1 MLKNAPI
8 RWKLFLT
15 VLALAVPALILVGI
29 LSYVGG
35 KAAVEQTTLEHLT
48 SVRASKAH
56 QIEEYFEQIRS
67 LARSLAK
74 DRMIVDAMVDFD
86 DAHQSMLDV
95 DLSQEQREAVLAYY
109 SDEFL
114 PLFGA
119 ITGTQVEPADYL
131 PADEGDSYLQYLYIA
146 ANPHPVGEKVLL
158 DDAGDGSLYS
168 EVHRT
173 IHPVLRD
180 YVREFGFYDLLLI
193 DGSGTIVYTV
203 AKEADL
209 GTNLLDGPY
218 QDSNLAAVFQ
228 EAQHDYL
235 GNSVHLIDFAPHAP
249 SFGEPASFIAAPIV
263 DGAWLLGVLVFQMP
277 VGEVDRVMTSDRN
290 WQIDGLGESGE
301 SYLVGPDF
309 KMRSNSR
316 FFLENPEGFLDAA
329 EKAGAS
335 PTDVQRIRD
344 FGTTILTQEVRSPAS
359 IAALIGETASTTTT
373 DYRGVEVLSSYA
385 PLEIEGVEWAILSE
399 VDAAEAF
406 ARIRVFTRTLMIRLA
421 GLLALVLVASWF
433 LSRRFVAPIVEL
445 DGAAR
450 GFAAGEE
457 DVEVPVT
464 SGDELGGL
472 AQSFNQM
479 VSAIRQKTT
488 DLKKTAEELEGVSS
502 VILRWDTGGRIRFM
516 NDFGLELFGFSADE
530 LVGEPIVGSIVPSS
544 DVVEQSVRRMI
555 DEIAAN
561 PAEYEDDE
569 TENQRKNG
577 DLIWMAWRNTP
588 ILNDDGNLRE
598 ILTVGID
605 ITERRRIEQEIAEQK
620 LLLEN
625 TLESLTHPFYVIDAE
640 DYSIKIANSAAR
652 ALGASGESTCH
663 ALTHKSETPCNTSLH
678 TCPLVEIKKTKQPV
692 IVEHIHDDADGNPRY
707 MEVNGYPIF
716 DDDGN
721 VVQMIEYSIDI
732 TERKLAEDELRKL
745 SRAVEQSSSSVVI
758 TDLDGCIEYANPKF
772 SEVTGYS
779 LEEAIGQ
786 NPRVL
791 KSGTQPQEFYADL
804 WATISSGREWHGEFC
819 NRKKNGE
826 LYWESAS
833 ISPIGD
839 TSGEIT
845 HYVAIKDDITE
856 RKKFQEELKNSE
868 ERIRTMVENIPGVVY
883 RCLMDDAW
891 TMLFISDEIE
901 VLSGYPAADFLG
913 ENPKRTFASIMHED
927 DIEPVAVNAQKAV
940 DEKVPYT
947 NEYRVIDKGDSVHWV
962 YARGKAIYDEDGTP
976 LYLDGTI
983 FDVTEKK
990 ILDLQLEDAKDAAES
1005 ANRAKSTFLANMSHE
1020 LRTPMNAIIGYSEM
1034 LAEDAEDEGHD
1045 EMVPDL
1051 EKINAA
1057 GRHLLALIN
1066 DILDLSK
1073 IEAGRME
1080 LFLETFDLR
1089 LMLDEAVATVMPLI
1103 TKNENKLETEFADD
1117 LGNVRV
1123 DLTKLRQ
1130 ALFNLLSNAAKFTEK
1145 GTISLSAAKVMRDDD
1160 EWLELS
1166 VADSGIGIS
1175 ADKLE
1180 AVFEEFSQA
1189 DDSTT
1194 RDYGGTG
1201 LGLPISRRFCQMM
1214 GGDISVA
1221 SELGKGTTFT
1231 IEIPSRVDALEAA
1244 RIAAKTEQPEAKEM
1258 APGLRPILVVDD
1270 DPNSRELLQ
1279 RTLEAEG
1286 FSVVTASTGE
1296 EGLELAREL
1305 KPSLMTLDVLMPS
1318 MDGWS
1323 VLQEVKADPEL
1334 ENIPVMMIS
1343 IAGDKDLGY
1352 TLGAVECLT
1361 KPVDRDKLRQ
1371 LASQYATPSGGD
1383 RALVVDDDA
1392 GIRSLFQ
1399 RALTDD
1405 GWTVDEAENGAIAL
1419 NLAGKNRPD
1428 LVLLDLMMPVM
1439 DGFEFVM
1446 HYRKLPGCRVTPII
1460 VVTAKDL
1467 DQSER
1472 ENLLGGVERI
1482 VEKGALTRQQLL
1494 KQVRDLVSQ
1503 HGVPAGEEE

>member
-1 MLKNAPI
+1 VLKNLPI

-15 VLALAVPALILVGI
+15 VLTLAVPALILVGI

-35 KAAVEQTTLEHLT
+35 KAAVERTMLEHLT
-48 SVRASKAH
+48 SVRASKVH
-56 QIEEYFEQIRS
+56 QIEEYFDQIRS
-67 LARSLAK
+67 LARTLAR
-74 DRMIVDAMVDFD
+74 DRMIVDAMIDFD
-86 DAHQSMLDV
+86 DAHQTMLDV
-95 DLSQEQREAVLAYY
+95 ELNQEQREAVLAYY
-109 SDEFL
+109 DNEFL
-114 PLFGA
+114 PLLAATSGA
-119 ITGTQVEPADYL
+119 RVEPTDYL
-131 PADEGDSYLQYLYIA
+131 PADDGDSYLQYLYIA
-146 ANPHPVGEKVLL
+146 SNPHPVGEKVLL
-158 DDAGDGSLYS
+158 DDAGDGSPYS
-168 EVHRT
+168 EVHAT
-173 IHPVLRD
+173 VHPVLRD
-180 YVREFGFYDLLLI
+180 FVREFGFYDLFLV
-193 DGSGTIVYTV
+193 DGSGTIVYSV

-218 QDSNLAAVFQ
+218 QDSNLAAAFQ

-235 GNSVHLIDFAPHAP
+235 GNSVHLVDFAPHAP
-249 SFGEPASFIAAPIV
+249 SYGEPSSFVAAPIV
-263 DGAWLLGVLVFQMP
+263 DGAWLLGVLVLQMP
-277 VGEVDRVMTSDRN
+277 VGEIDRVMTSDGN
-290 WQIDGLGESGE
+290 WQIDGLGETGE

-309 KMRSNSR
+309 RMRSNSR
-316 FFLENPEGFLDAA
+316 FFLEDPEGFLEAA
-329 EKAGAS
+329 EREGAT
-335 PTDVQRIRD
+335 PTDIQQMRD
-344 FGTTILTQEVRSPAS
+344 YGTTILIQEVRSVAS
-359 IAALIGETASTTTT
+359 IAALIGETATTTT
-373 DYRGVEVLSSYA
+373 RDYRGVEVLSSYA
-385 PLEIEGVEWAILSE
+385 PVNIEGVQWAVLSGI
-399 VDAAEAF
+399 DADEAF
-406 ARIRVFTRTLMIRLA
+406 DRVRAFTRTLVLRLA
-421 GLLALVLVASWF
+421 GLLALILVASWF
-433 LSRRFVAPIVEL
+433 LSRFFVAPIEKL
-445 DGAAR
+445 DDAAR

-479 VSAIRQKTT
+479 VSAIRQKTN

-502 VILRWDTGGRIRFM
+502 VILRWDADGRIRFM
-516 NDFGLELFGFSADE
+516 NDFGLELFGFTAEE
-530 LVGEPIVGSIVPSS
+530 LIGQPLAGSIVPGSE
-544 DVVEQSVRRMI
+544 VVDQNIRRMI
-555 DEIAAN
+555 DEIAAD
-561 PAEYEDDE
+561 PAKYEIDE
-569 TENQRKNG
+569 TENQHKDG

-588 ILNDDGNLRE
+588 ILNEDGSLRE

-605 ITERRRIEQEIAEQK
+605 ITERKRAE
-620 LLLEN
+620 
-625 TLESLTHPFYVIDAE
+625 S
-640 DYSIKIANSAAR
+640 
-652 ALGASGESTCH
+652 
-663 ALTHKSETPCNTSLH
+663 
-678 TCPLVEIKKTKQPV
+678 
-692 IVEHIHDDADGNPRY
+692 
-707 MEVNGYPIF
+707 
-716 DDDGN
+716 
-721 VVQMIEYSIDI
+721 
-732 TERKLAEDELRKL
+732 ELRKL
-745 SRAVEQSSSSVVI
+745 SRAVEQSSSTVVI
-758 TDLDGCIEYANPKF
+758 TDLAGCIEYANPKF
-772 SEVTGYS
+772 TETTGYA

-791 KSGTQPQEFYADL
+791 KSGAQPEEFYADL
-804 WATISSGREWHGEFC
+804 WATISSGREWRGEFC

-833 ISPIGD
+833 ISPIRD
-839 TSGEIT
+839 VSGKIT

-856 RKKFQEELKNSE
+856 RRKIEREIAEQKQLLENTLESLTHPFYVIDANDYTIKIANSAARALGAAGVTTCHSLSHKRDSPCDSEEHRCPLVEVKKSKQPCIVEHIHEDAAGNPRIMEVNGYPIFDDDGKVVQMIEYSIDITERKEAEEELKRSE
-868 ERIRTMVENIPGVVY
+868 ERIRTMVDNIPGVVY

-901 VLSGYPAADFLG
+901 VLSGYPASDFLG
-913 ENPKRTFASIMHED
+913 ENPVRTFASIMHED
-927 DIEPVAVNAQKAV
+927 DIEPIAVNAEKAV

-947 NEYRVIDKGDSVHWV
+947 NEYRVIDKDGKVHWV
-962 YARGKAIYDEDGTP
+962 LARGKAIYDEDGIP

-990 ILDLQLEDAKDAAES
+990 VMELQLEDARDAAES

-1057 GRHLLALIN
+1057 GKHLLALIN

-1089 LMLDEAVATVMPLI
+1089 KMLDEAVATVMPLI
-1103 TKNENKLETEFADD
+1103 TKNENTLETDFADD

-1130 ALFNLLSNAAKFTEK
+1130 ALFNLLSNAAKFTDG
-1145 GTISLSAAKVMRDDD
+1145 GTITLAASKEMRDAA
-1160 EWLELS
+1160 EWLLLS
-1166 VADSGIGIS
+1166 VADNGIGIGS
-1175 ADKLE
+1175 DKLD

-1214 GGDISVA
+1214 GGDITVSSV
-1221 SELGKGTTFT
+1221 LGKGTTFT
-1231 IEIPSRVDALEAA
+1231 IVVPSRVDALEAA
-1244 RIAAKTEQPEAKEM
+1244 KSAAKPEQAEASKV
-1258 APGLRPILVVDD
+1258 APGVRPILVVDD
-1270 DPNSRELLQ
+1270 DPDSRELLQ
-1279 RTLEAEG
+1279 RTLESDG

-1296 EGLELAREL
+1296 EGLELARKL
-1305 KPSLMTLDVLMPS
+1305 KPSLMTLDVLMPA

-1371 LASQYATPSGGD
+1371 LASQYAAQAGGG
-1383 RALVVDDDA
+1383 RALVVDDDE

-1399 RALTDD
+1399 RALSED

-1419 NLAGKNRPD
+1419 ALAERNRPD

-1446 HYRKLPGCRVTPII
+1446 HYRKLEGCRVTPII

-1503 HGVPAGEEE
+1503 HGVPSGDEE